1 MKSFGDTL
9 REARERKGVTPSDA
23 AAATRIKVQIIED
36 LEQNRLRRT
45 HAPIYAKG
53 FIRMYGEY
61 LGLDTAS
68 LLSAYENQRHTPT
81 ETPVPH
87 RTQPVQSLQTE
98 APKTK
103 ALREH
108 KIAIAWSRLRKTVLD
123 TGHDVAQRIRR
134 IPVAAW
140 RKQIVDRIQSMVAPP
155 AKAIRN
161 RPPEDDIEPATA
173 AARLPWHER
182 LHHAIRGPYRLH
194 AAVFVITILLL
205 ILIIILGASIRRHL
219 SMVDDPGVTPPAA
232 GDKVTDH
239 EFMELTH
246 EPPPPYYR

>member
-53 FIRMYGEY
+53 FIRIYGEY
-61 LGLDTAS
+61 LGLDTAA

-81 ETPVPH
+81 ETPVPR
-87 RTQPVQSLQTE
+87 RTKPVQSLQTE

-108 KIAIAWSRLRKTVLD
+108 KLALAWSRLRKTVLD

-140 RKQIVDRIQSMVAPP
+140 RKQIIDRIKSIVAPP
-155 AKAIRN
+155 KKAVRN
-161 RPPEDDIEPATA
+161 RPPEDDIEPAT

-194 AAVFVITILLL
+194 AAVVVITILLL
-205 ILIIILGASIRRHL
+205 ILIIILGAVIRRN
-219 SMVDDPGVTPPAA
+219 SRMADDTGVTPPAA
-232 GDKVTDH
+232 AEGFTDH
-239 EFMELTH
+239 DFMELTH

>member
-23 AAATRIKVQIIED
+23 GAATRIKVQIIED
-36 LEQNRLRRT
+36 LEQNRLQRT

-53 FIRMYGEY
+53 FIRIYGEY
-61 LGLDTAS
+61 LGLDTAA

-81 ETPVPH
+81 ETPLPH
-87 RTQPVQSLQTE
+87 RTKPVQTLQAE
-98 APKTK
+98 APKTE

-108 KIAIAWSRLRKTVLD
+108 KPAIPWSRLKKTVLD
-123 TGHDVAQRIRR
+123 TGHGVAQRIRR

-140 RKQIVDRIQSMVAPP
+140 RKQIIDRIQSIVSPP
-155 AKAIRN
+155 AKAVRN
-161 RPPEDDIEPATA
+161 RPPEDDIESAT
-173 AARLPWHER
+173 AARLPWHES

-194 AAVFVITILLL
+194 AAVVVITILLL
-205 ILIIILGASIRRHL
+205 ILIIILGAAIRRN
-219 SMVDDPGVTPPAA
+219 SRMADDPGVTPPAA
-232 GDKVTDH
+232 TERFTDH